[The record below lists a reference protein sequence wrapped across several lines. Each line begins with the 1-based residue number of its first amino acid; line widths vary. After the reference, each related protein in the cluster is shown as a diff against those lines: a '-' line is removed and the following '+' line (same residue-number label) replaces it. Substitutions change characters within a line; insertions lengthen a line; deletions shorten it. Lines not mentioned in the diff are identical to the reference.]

1 MAEEVLKIKITADNS
16 EAVAGIG
23 KVKNSVDGLKESIK
37 VVQDKLFAET
47 DVARLGKYNR
57 ELQGLQQQLKQTSN
71 IGKEGFDQFGNAVA
85 KTSGGLGHAFEGV
98 RKLAYILPGIGM
110 AGLFNLAFEGIMA
123 LVSGLDSADTRL
135 NKFKDSYLKATSE
148 AEGKSKAEIA
158 NVHALVA
165 AIEDESISRQ
175 HRNEALE
182 KLQKEYPAYFKN
194 QGIEIGNTNALEL
207 ATKKLSEALVRKS
220 QVQAL
225 SNLIDKEYEKLAT
238 EQNSS
243 IKQKVDA
250 LSGAAK
256 AWDFVKGSISQFT
269 AAGMAASISTN
280 LLRDGIETSS
290 EKAKESQK
298 NIENLTKSLKELTK
312 EQVNSGD
319 FYKEE
324 KEKGVGPIHALISK
338 QAKVTDG
345 RDKVSGVSVFTQE
358 YKDLKLYTDEV
369 QRMLNLEKQKAIQDS
384 LRVNKYLDSNI
395 KTKDLAEYD
404 KQQAQKE
411 YDRINNQK
419 YLVQL
424 QQDFNFKLAEQQRLA
439 DGIGNSF
446 ANLFHNIARSKN
458 PFEALQ
464 NAVKQLVIDLAAAVA
479 KMLIIKAIMTLINP
493 AGAAA
498 KGIGAVMGAA
508 LGGIP
513 QHAAGGVTTGPSLGI
528 VGEAGPEA
536 IIPLDR
542 LNGFIDRAAKM
553 GAMAMGGSSN
563 SQSGGEFTL
572 RGQDLVL
579 AMQRSNYSLNIRR

>member
-16 EAVAGIG
+16 DAVAGIG
-23 KVKNSVDGLKESIK
+23 RVKNSVDGLKESIK

-47 DVARLGKYNR
+47 DIARLGTYNK
-57 ELQGLQQQLKQTSN
+57 ELQQLQTQLKQTSN
-71 IGKEGFDQFGNAVA
+71 IGKEGFDQFGNSVA
-85 KTSGGLGHAFEGV
+85 KTGQGLGHAFEGV

-135 NKFKDSYLKATSE
+135 NKFRDSYLKATSE
-148 AEGKSKAEIA
+148 ASGKAQTEIA
-158 NVHALVA
+158 NTRALVS
-165 AIEDESISRQ
+165 AIEDESISRE
-175 HRNEALE
+175 HRQEALN

-194 QGIEIGNTNALEL
+194 QGIELGNTNALET
-207 ATKKLSEALVRKS
+207 ATQKLSEALVRKS
-220 QVQAL
+220 QVQAI

-256 AWDFVKGSISQFT
+256 AWDVVKGSITQFT
-269 AAGMAASISTN
+269 ATGQAASMATN
-280 LLRDGIETSS
+280 LLKDGIETSA

-298 NIENLTKSLKELTK
+298 NIENLTKSLKEFTK
-312 EQVNSGD
+312 EQAKSGD

-324 KEKGVGPIHALISK
+324 KEKGAGSIHPLLSK

-345 RDKVSGVSVFTQE
+345 RERVSGVSIFTQQ
-358 YKDLKLYTDEV
+358 YKDLKLYTDEL

-384 LRVNKYLDSNI
+384 LKVNKYLDPNK
-395 KTKDLAEYD
+395 KTGALADYD
-404 KQQAQKE
+404 KQQAQRE

-424 QQDFNFKLAEQQRLA
+424 QQDFNTKLSEEQKLA
-439 DGIGNSF
+439 DSIGSSF
-446 ANLFHNIARSKN
+446 VNLFHNIAKSKN

-479 KMLIIKAIMTLINP
+479 KMLIIKAIMTLIDP

-498 KGIGAVMGAA
+498 KGVGSVMGAA
-508 LGGIP
+508 LAGVP
-513 QHAAGGVTTGPSLGI
+513 QHAAGGITTGPSLGI

-542 LNGFIDRAAKM
+542 LGGFIDRAAKM
-553 GAMAMGGSSN
+553 GAMAIGGGSQ
-563 SQSGGEFTL
+563 SQGGGEFTL

-579 AMQRSNYSLNIRR
+579 AMQRSNYALNIRR